1 MCANVLQGDNA
12 CTIFVEGDNIDV
24 TIVEG
29 DNITI
34 ITSLRVIISISHV
47 T

>member
-12 CTIFVEGDNIDV
+12 CKIFVEGDNIDV

>member
-12 CTIFVEGDNIDV
+12 CTIFEEGDNIDV